1 MPVAEL
7 QRTYP
12 RDVKLPGGQSVHLRL
27 MTADDAPAMLEFAQG
42 LNEEDLLFL
51 RMDITAPD
59 VVDRWVESLESG
71 QRVSVLAE
79 SNGRLIGYGSLNRT
93 KLTWTRHQGE
103 IRVII
108 SPSERRTGLGS
119 TLAEEVYHVARD
131 LDLTK
136 IVAQMPVSQP
146 GGRRLFESLGF
157 KPEALLTDWVIDRE
171 GTTHDLL
178 IMSYD
183 VSGFTG

>member
-1 MPVAEL
+1 MPVAEV

-12 RDVKLPGGQSVHLRL
+12 RDVTLSGGQSVHLRL
-27 MTADDAPAMLEFAQG
+27 MQADDAQKMLEFARN
-42 LNEEDLLFL
+42 LDEEDLLFL
-51 RMDITAPD
+51 RMDITAED
-59 VVDRWVESLESG
+59 VIDKWVASVETG

-79 SNGRLIGYGSLNRT
+79 RGGKLIGYGSLNRT

-108 SPSERRTGLGS
+108 NPSERRTGLGS
-119 TLAEEVYHVARD
+119 TLAEEVYHVACD
-131 LDLTK
+131 LELTK

-178 IMSYD
+178 IMSHD

>member
-12 RDVKLPGGQSVHLRL
+12 RDVNLPGGQSVHLRL
-27 MTADDAPAMLEFAQG
+27 MTTDDVDMMLDFSRG
-42 LNEEDLLFL
+42 LDEEDLLFL
-51 RMDITAPD
+51 RMDITSAD
-59 VVDRWVESLESG
+59 VIEKWVASVETG
-71 QRVSVLAE
+71 QRVTVLAE
-79 SNGRLIGYGSLNRT
+79 SNGRLMGYGSLNR
-93 KLTWTRHQGE
+93 KELTWTRHQGE

-108 SPSERRTGLGS
+108 KPSERRTGLGS
-119 TLAEEVYHVARD
+119 TLAQEIYHVARD
-131 LDLTK
+131 LELTK

-157 KPEALLTDWVIDRE
+157 KPEALLTDWVIDRQ
-171 GTTHDLL
+171 GMTHDLL
-178 IMSYD
+178 VMSYD